1 MRRTAE
7 RVKTRIVII
16 LVGVMLVTILLT
28 TCLMAEEAKV
38 VIPDIKTEKMEIP
51 DNDALHF
58 VLAMKAGWNLGN
70 TFDAI
75 DCNWLQDPLDY
86 ESAWCG
92 VKTDERL
99 IEKLQESGFQ
109 TIRIPVSWHNHLEAD
124 WTINAAWLERVKEVV
139 SWAYDRG
146 MYVILNIHHDCNP
159 GFYYPSPAHAETSEH
174 YIRTIW
180 GQLAAA
186 FGQFGDRLI
195 FESINE
201 PRLTGTGYEW
211 NWNASVPECRNAM
224 KQIVRLNQVFVD
236 VVRATGGENATRY
249 LMVPAYD
256 ANPEYAC
263 NPDFSLPADS
273 ADNRIIVSVHAY
285 SPYSFAL
292 EQPGTNTFSLNNASQ
307 KTGITGFLTKLY
319 KTYVS
324 KGIPVVIGEF
334 GAMEKKG
341 NLQDRVDWVSF
352 YVAEA
357 RSLGITCCWWDNNI
371 FEGSGERF
379 GLFDREKAECV
390 NQKILEAIMRYCR

>member
-1 MRRTAE
+1 
-7 RVKTRIVII
+7 
-16 LVGVMLVTILLT
+16 
-28 TCLMAEEAKV
+28 
-38 VIPDIKTEKMEIP
+38 
-51 DNDALHF
+51 
-58 VLAMKAGWNLGN
+58 
-70 TFDAI
+70 
-75 DCNWLQDPLDY
+75 
-86 ESAWCG
+86 
-92 VKTDERL
+92 
-99 IEKLQESGFQ
+99 
-109 TIRIPVSWHNHLEAD
+109 
-124 WTINAAWLERVKEVV
+124 
-139 SWAYDRG
+139 
-146 MYVILNIHHDCNP
+146 
-159 GFYYPSPAHAETSEH
+159 
-174 YIRTIW
+174 
-180 GQLAAA
+180 
-186 FGQFGDRLI
+186 
-195 FESINE
+195 
-201 PRLTGTGYEW
+201 
-211 NWNASVPECRNAM
+211 
-224 KQIVRLNQVFVD
+224 
-236 VVRATGGENATRY
+236 
-249 LMVPAYD
+249 MVPAYD

-263 NPDFSLPADS
+263 NPAFSLPADS